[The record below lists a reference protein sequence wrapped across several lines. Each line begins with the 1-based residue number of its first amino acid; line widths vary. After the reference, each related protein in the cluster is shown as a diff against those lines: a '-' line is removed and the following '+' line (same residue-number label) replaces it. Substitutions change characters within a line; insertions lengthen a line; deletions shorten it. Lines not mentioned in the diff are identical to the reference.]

1 MFFIAVLTR
10 SGASLTSTESMP
22 TVLTQGMPSL
32 TSTSTMTFLAS
43 APHMAA
49 AMTSASYI
57 FNSPFDPEMPGQDP
71 ADVL

>member
-22 TVLTQGMPSL
+22 TMLTQGIPSL

-49 AMTSASYI
+49 AMTQLYI